1 MNPDFV
7 IVGAGIIGS
16 SVAYHLARRGA
27 KNILV
32 LERDAAS
39 DPRATAPDLS
49 MRASHARATGG
60 FRVQYGTLVNVR
72 LSMMARVELLEFTEL
87 TGVDAGY
94 EQRGYLFLAQ
104 DATQLEQLQQA
115 LKVQRSAG
123 LEVSRI
129 VMPSEI
135 HALNPHLSLEG
146 IAGGSY
152 CPWDGFVRPLAMR
165 LGYQRA
171 AEALGVQ
178 FKFGAEV
185 TFERSTD
192 GVQVIH
198 NGSRLHSGA
207 VINAAGAWA
216 AELMRSANLELPVT
230 PVKRQIAATVPTQV
244 LPEQMPMSI
253 FAGDGFHLRVRDGR
267 VLLLMPFDFAAQDL
281 TYDLAWLPDL
291 LARTHARVPAL
302 RDVPIETGWAGLYE
316 VSPDGHAL
324 LGAHWD
330 APNLFLANGSS
341 GHGVMHS
348 PALGKLLSEIV
359 LDGKASSL
367 DVHSL
372 RPERFLEGQP
382 IIGNSLL

>member
-1 MNPDFV
+1 MQPEFV

-16 SVAYHLARRGA
+16 SIAYHLARRGA

-39 DPRATAPDLS
+39 NPNQSAPDLS
-49 MRASHARATGG
+49 VRASCARATGG
-60 FRVQYGTLVNVR
+60 FRVQYGTEINVR
-72 LSMMARVELLEFTEL
+72 LSMMARIELLEFERL

-94 EQRGYLFLAQ
+94 EPCGYLFLAQ
-104 DATQLEQLQQA
+104 DASQLEGLRQA
-115 LKVQRSAG
+115 LTVQRNAG

-129 VMPSEI
+129 VTPDEI
-135 HALNPHLSLEG
+135 HALNPYLSLEG
-146 IAGGSY
+146 ITGGSY

-165 LGYQRA
+165 RGYQRA
-171 AEALGVQ
+171 AAQMGVQ
-178 FKFGAEV
+178 FKFECDVAL
-185 TFERSTD
+185 ERSAD
-192 GVQVIH
+192 GVRVVRD
-198 NGSRLHSGA
+198 GSRLNSS
-207 VINAAGAWA
+207 VVVNAAGAWA
-216 AELMRSANLELPVT
+216 AELMRGAKLELPVQ

-244 LPEQMPMSI
+244 LPSDMPMSI

-267 VLLLMPFDFAAQDL
+267 VLLLMPFDFADQNL
-281 TYDLAWLPDL
+281 EYDPVWLPEL
-291 LARTHARVPAL
+291 LSRTYARVPAL

-359 LDGKASSL
+359 LDGRASSL

>member
-16 SVAYHLARRGA
+16 SIAYHLAKRGA

-39 DPRATAPDLS
+39 DPNQSAPDLTV
-49 MRASHARATGG
+49 RASHARATGG
-60 FRVQYGTLVNVR
+60 FRVQYGTAINVR
-72 LSMMARVELLEFTEL
+72 LSLLARAELLEFEAL

-94 EQRGYLFLAQ
+94 EQCGYLFLAQ
-104 DATQLEQLQQA
+104 DATQLEGLRQA
-115 LKVQRSAG
+115 LTVQRSAG
-123 LEVSRI
+123 LEVSRM
-129 VMPSEI
+129 VTPDEI
-135 HALNPHLSLEG
+135 HALNPHLSLTG
-146 IAGGSY
+146 ITGGSY

-165 LGYQRA
+165 RGYQQA

-178 FKFGAEV
+178 FKFGCEV
-185 TFERSTD
+185 TLERSPD
-192 GVQVIH
+192 GVRVVYD
-198 NGSRLHSGA
+198 GSRLSPGA

-216 AELMRSANLELPVT
+216 SELMNSAQLELLVT
-230 PVKRQIAATVPTQV
+230 PVKRQIAATVPTRV
-244 LPEQMPMSI
+244 LPNDMPMSI

-267 VLLLMPFDFAAQDL
+267 VLLLMPFEFATQDL
-281 TYDLAWLPDL
+281 EYDLAWLPDL
-291 LARTHARVPAL
+291 LDRTHARVPAL

-348 PALGKLLSEIV
+348 PALGRLLSEIV
-359 LDGKASSL
+359 LGGRASSL

>member
-1 MNPDFV
+1 MNPDIV
-7 IVGAGIIGS
+7 IIGSGIIGS
-16 SVAYHLARRGA
+16 SIAYHLARKGA
-27 KNILV
+27 KNVLV
-32 LERDAAS
+32 LERDPAS
-39 DPRATAPDLS
+39 DPNQSAPDLS
-49 MRASHARATGG
+49 VRASCARATGG

-72 LSMMARVELLEFTEL
+72 LSMMARAELLGFADL

-94 EQRGYLFLAQ
+94 EPCGYLFLAQ
-104 DATQLEQLQQA
+104 DSTQLEGLRQA
-115 LKVQRSAG
+115 LTVQRSAG

-129 VMPSEI
+129 VTPAEI
-135 HALNPHLSLEG
+135 HALNPALSLEG

-165 LGYQRA
+165 RGYQQA
-171 AEALGVQ
+171 AEQMGVQ
-178 FKFGAEV
+178 FRFGCDV
-185 TFERSTD
+185 TLERSPD
-192 GVQVIH
+192 GVRVVRD
-198 NGSRLHSGA
+198 GSRLDSGV

-216 AELMRSANLELPVT
+216 AELLRGANLELPVK

-244 LPEQMPMSI
+244 LPSDMPMSI

-267 VLLLMPFDFAAQDL
+267 VLLLMPFDFASQDL
-281 TYDLAWLPDL
+281 TYDPAWLPEL

-324 LGAHWD
+324 LGRHWD

-348 PALGKLLSEIV
+348 PALGKLISEIV
-359 LDGKASSL
+359 LDGRASSL
-367 DVHSL
+367 DVEML

-382 IIGNSLL
+382 IVGNSLL